1 MKGLLTLHLSGEH
14 RDRSSLSHV
23 IVKLRLQHGTVAVS
37 ARHGERAPWRK

>member
-23 IVKLRLQHGTVAVS
+23 IVKLRLQDGTVAVS
-37 ARHGERAPWRK
+37 ARHRERAPWRK